1 MSPLIAARRLFG
13 AVLLAASCL
22 AAALPARAEVPVL
35 KRGINFELWQHWTNR
50 DRFLA
55 ADYDRSNF
63 PDWIKVVSDE
73 KLRAFRRQGF
83 DFVRL
88 NVDPSPMLWDE
99 PRADGL
105 VDSTLATVKRLQALD
120 FKVVV
125 DLHLV
130 PESPDRPDGLHYVLG
145 TGDKRPSEGFNRY
158 LAIVRAFATKMKAFP
173 TDKTALELLN
183 EPDQDWFSQT
193 PLTDRWPSQLANLH
207 RTARRAAPDLPLVLS
222 GPRGGDVK
230 GLLRVDA
237 SRYANDDA
245 LIWSFHYYD
254 PGAITHS
261 GLPWEKS
268 IGHFLTGLPF
278 PADRLDPAM
287 RAAITERVVKDIRAE
302 IPDAA
307 TRAALEK
314 DLPRAIDAY
323 VASKAG
329 PEVIRAEISQVLTWA
344 KTYGIA
350 PDRIMMGEFG
360 VFQDKVAPTV
370 RADIIRAT
378 REAAEANGFSW
389 AIYTA
394 GMGRA
399 RSSFGIVD
407 DITTMKVDDGVARA
421 LGLR

>member
-1 MSPLIAARRLFG
+1 MPLRSALRRLLG
-13 AVLLAASCL
+13 AALLATACL
-22 AAALPARAEVPVL
+22 ATGTVGAEVPVL
-35 KRGINFELWQHWTNR
+35 KRGVNFELWQRWTNR

-55 ADYDRSNF
+55 PDYDRDNF
-63 PDWIKVVSDE
+63 PDWTKVVSDA
-73 KLRAFRRQGF
+73 KLTALRRQGF

-88 NVDPSPMLWDE
+88 NVDPSALMWDE
-99 PRADGL
+99 PRADAL
-105 VDSTLATVKRLQALD
+105 VASTLRAVRRLQALD

-145 TGDKRPSEGFNRY
+145 TGDRRPSEGFNRY
-158 LAIVRAFATKMKAFP
+158 LAIVRAFATEMKTFP
-173 TDKTALELLN
+173 ADKTALELLN

-193 PLTDRWPSQLANLH
+193 PLTDRWPSQLAALH
-207 RTARRAAPDLPLVLS
+207 RAARQAAPKLPLVLS

-237 SRYANDDA
+237 SRYRNDDA

-261 GLPWEKS
+261 GLPWERS

-278 PADRLDPAM
+278 PAARLDAAM
-287 RAAITERVVKDIRAE
+287 RAEITERVVKAIRAE
-302 IPDAA
+302 ITDPAR
-307 TRAALEK
+307 RAALEEE
-314 DLPRAIDAY
+314 LPRAIDKY
-323 VASKAG
+323 VASKSG
-329 PEVIRAEISQVLTWA
+329 PETIRDDIAQVLPWA
-344 KTYGIA
+344 KTYDV
-350 PDRIMMGEFG
+350 PPERIMMGEFG
-360 VFQDKVAPTV
+360 VFQDRVAPET

-378 REAAEANGFSW
+378 REAAEAAGFSW

-394 GMGRA
+394 GLTVA
-399 RSSFGIVD
+399 RSSFGIIDDTTTMRVD
-407 DITTMKVDDGVARA
+407 DHVARA